1 MARQV
6 VSSIRSLRTGAA
18 RSLDSDPSDACLVVR
33 RRASPPLAPSQTN
46 RVHALSSLHTG
57 VHRAMSLQSALKVL
71 NPVSS
76 SPPARA
82 LPARRETWAG
92 PCHAHAHA
100 CSLCLQ
106 EIGANGVMSAAEQA
120 SSSSILGSAIS
131 ADAEALA
138 TLGEDD
144 ARRAR
149 ALARHS
155 VCGRVVCARVPQ
167 PHEPGVAQLCSCA
180 QPAAPAS
187 SVRERTL
194 LRVGVSAAVCGGPP
208 ASISDVA
215 PLVPKVLYGTRF
227 SVQSE
232 VLMINT
238 S

>member
-1 MARQV
+1 
-6 VSSIRSLRTGAA
+6 
-18 RSLDSDPSDACLVVR
+18 
-33 RRASPPLAPSQTN
+33 
-46 RVHALSSLHTG
+46 
-57 VHRAMSLQSALKVL
+57 MSLQSALKVL

-120 SSSSILGSAIS
+120 RSSSLIGSAIS

-138 TLGEDD
+138 ALGEDD

-155 VCGRVVCARVPQ
+155 VCVGAPSVPGC
-167 PHEPGVAQLCSCA
+167 HSHMC
-180 QPAAPAS
+180 
-187 SVRERTL
+187 RE
-194 LRVGVSAAVCGGPP
+194 
-208 ASISDVA
+208 
-215 PLVPKVLYGTRF
+215 
-227 SVQSE
+227 
-232 VLMINT
+232 
-238 S
+238 

>member
-1 MARQV
+1 MRAAQPEKSKIFSAEPKFHLLACSCHARWCPASDPFGQGQLV
-6 VSSIRSLRTGAA
+6 A
-18 RSLDSDPSDACLVVR
+18 RSLDSDPSNACLVVR
-33 RRASPPLAPSQTN
+33 RRASPPLAPSRTN

-120 SSSSILGSAIS
+120 RSSSLIGSAIS

-138 TLGEDD
+138 ALGEDD

-155 VCGRVVCARVPQ
+155 VCVGAPSVPGC
-167 PHEPGVAQLCSCA
+167 HSHMC
-180 QPAAPAS
+180 
-187 SVRERTL
+187 RE
-194 LRVGVSAAVCGGPP
+194 
-208 ASISDVA
+208 
-215 PLVPKVLYGTRF
+215 
-227 SVQSE
+227 
-232 VLMINT
+232 
-238 S
+238 